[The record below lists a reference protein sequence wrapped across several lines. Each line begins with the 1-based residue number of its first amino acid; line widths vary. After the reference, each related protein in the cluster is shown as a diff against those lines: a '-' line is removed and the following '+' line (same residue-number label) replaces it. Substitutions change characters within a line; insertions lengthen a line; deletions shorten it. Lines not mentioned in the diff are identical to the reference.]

1 MSGFFGSN
9 DTTSKWGG
17 YLKQAINNV
26 ETTFDSLLE
35 QPPNQPKDAKNDETE
50 TWLDPVTGMIT
61 TIEKKKPQA
70 QPQQPKRQDSDLS
83 K

>member
-35 QPPNQPKDAKNDETE
+35 QPPNQSKDAKSN
-50 TWLDPVTGMIT
+50 LIH
-61 TIEKKKPQA
+61 A
-70 QPQQPKRQDSDLS
+70 QLS
-83 K
+83 F